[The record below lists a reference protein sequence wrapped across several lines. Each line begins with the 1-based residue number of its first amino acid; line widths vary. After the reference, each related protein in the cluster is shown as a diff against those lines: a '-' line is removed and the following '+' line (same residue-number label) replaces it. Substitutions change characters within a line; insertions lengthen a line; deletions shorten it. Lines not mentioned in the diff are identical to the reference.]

1 MAGENG
7 NPEDGRS
14 IMSQRNTGSFD
25 FVAAFFLG
33 ALFGAGVA
41 LFLAPKA
48 GDDLRKDVRKQ
59 SRRLK
64 KDAGKRFEKA
74 AGTARERGEV
84 WREDAEGRI
93 ADLRTEISAAVE
105 DGVRSIRET
114 AAEELKGIEKRI
126 HNRKRGLF
134 R

>member
-1 MAGENG
+1 MT
-7 NPEDGRS
+7 
-14 IMSQRNTGSFD
+14 QRDSGSFD

-41 LFLAPKA
+41 LFLAPKT
-48 GDDLRKDVRKQ
+48 GDDLRKDVRK
-59 SRRLK
+59 RGKRMK
-64 KDAGKRFEKA
+64 KDAGKQFGKA
-74 AGTARERGEV
+74 AGSVRETGGT
-84 WREDAEGRI
+84 WREDAEDRI

>member
-1 MAGENG
+1 
-7 NPEDGRS
+7 
-14 IMSQRNTGSFD
+14 MSQRDRGSFD
-25 FVAAFFLG
+25 FMAAFFLG

-41 LFLAPKA
+41 LFLTPKT
-48 GDDLRKDVRKQ
+48 GDDLRKDLRKDVRK
-59 SRRLK
+59 RGKRLK
-64 KDAGKRFEKA
+64 KDAGKQFERA
-74 AGTARERGEV
+74 AGSVREAGGA
-84 WREDAEGRI
+84 WREDAGDRI

>member
-1 MAGENG
+1 
-7 NPEDGRS
+7 
-14 IMSQRNTGSFD
+14 MSQRDLGSFD
-25 FVAAFFLG
+25 FTAAFLLG
-33 ALFGAGVA
+33 ALFGAGIA

-48 GDDLRKDVRKQ
+48 GDDLRKDLRKDVRKR
-59 SRRLK
+59 SKRFK
-64 KDAGKRFEKA
+64 KDAGKQFEKA
-74 AGTARERGEV
+74 ADSMRETGGA
-84 WREDAEGRI
+84 WREDAEVRI
-93 ADLRTEISAAVE
+93 ADLRTEIASAVE

>member
-1 MAGENG
+1 
-7 NPEDGRS
+7 
-14 IMSQRNTGSFD
+14 MSQRNTGSFD
-25 FVAAFFLG
+25 FMAAFFLG
-33 ALFGAGVA
+33 ALFGAGIA

-48 GDDLRKDVRKQ
+48 GEDFRKDLRKDARKT
-59 SRRLK
+59 S
-64 KDAGKRFEKA
+64 KRFRKEAGRQFGKA
-74 AGTARERGEV
+74 AESLRETGSDWRVEAEDRLGEL
-84 WREDAEGRI
+84 RE
-93 ADLRTEISAAVE
+93 EISAAVE

>member
-1 MAGENG
+1 
-7 NPEDGRS
+7 
-14 IMSQRNTGSFD
+14 MSQREHGSFD

-33 ALFGAGVA
+33 ALFGAGLA
-41 LFLAPKA
+41 LFLAPKT
-48 GDDLRKDVRKQ
+48 GDDLRKDVRK
-59 SRRLK
+59 RGKRMR
-64 KDAGKRFEKA
+64 KDAGKQFGKQFERA
-74 AGTARERGEV
+74 AGSLRETGDA
-84 WREDAEGRI
+84 WREDAEDRI

>member
-1 MAGENG
+1 
-7 NPEDGRS
+7 
-14 IMSQRNTGSFD
+14 MSQRDIGSFD
-25 FVAAFFLG
+25 FTAAFLLG

-48 GDDLRKDVRKQ
+48 GDDLRKDVRK
-59 SRRLK
+59 RGKRLR
-64 KDAGKRFEKA
+64 KDAGKQFEKA
-74 AGTARERGEV
+74 AGSVRETGGA
-84 WREDAEGRI
+84 WREDAEDRI
-93 ADLRTEISAAVE
+93 ADLRTEIAAAVE

-114 AAEELKGIEKRI
+114 AAEEMKGIEKRI

>member
-1 MAGENG
+1 
-7 NPEDGRS
+7 
-14 IMSQRNTGSFD
+14 MSQRDFGSFD
-25 FVAAFFLG
+25 FTAAFLLG
-33 ALFGAGVA
+33 ALFGAGIA

-48 GDDLRKDVRKQ
+48 GDNLRKDLRKDVRKR
-59 SRRLK
+59 SKRFK
-64 KDAGKRFEKA
+64 KDAGKQFEKA
-74 AGTARERGEV
+74 ADSMRETGGA
-84 WREDAEGRI
+84 WREDAEVRI
-93 ADLRTEISAAVE
+93 ADLRTEIAAAVE